1 MKSHLILWERFDLPG
16 HEVCRMTERPGGL
29 SLSGMAVFVHRG
41 LPCALQ
47 YSVEAAGGG
56 QTQFA
61 RVEGHV
67 GRTRVDVRIRADKR
81 RRWTING
88 RPCPEVEGCED
99 VDLNFSPSTNSLPIR
114 RLSLA
119 VGARAA
125 VCAAWL
131 RFPDFTLHR
140 LDQEYLRKSRWSYR
154 YASASGFST
163 TLEVNG
169 AGLITRYGR
178 LWKAVARHPL

>member
-16 HEVCRMTERPGGL
+16 HEVCALMESRGRLELTGW
-29 SLSGMAVFVHRG
+29 SVFSHRG
-41 LPCALQ
+41 RPCALQ
-47 YSVEAAGGG
+47 YSIVAG
-56 QTQFA
+56 
-61 RVEGHV
+61 EG
-67 GRTRVDVRIRADKR
+67 GRTRRADVGGFVGRQMVDVRIRADRR

-119 VGARAA
+119 VGERA
-125 VCAAWL
+125 VVRAAWL

-140 LDQEYLRKSRWSYR
+140 LDQEYHRRSRTSYR
-154 YASASGFST
+154 YSSASGFST
-163 TLEVNG
+163 VVAVNG
-169 AGLITRYGR
+169 AGLVTRYGR
-178 LWKAVARHPL
+178 LWKAVT